1 MVRNSFLR
9 RQIFRL
15 REANTKLIW
24 KSLIKCLIERR
35 CSMKSKLTNLPRIT
49 LELLKYKNLKIKQIL
64 LIPMILTCFLMTRI
78 TLRSWLNKLSLINLE
93 KLFKKSYILYGMI
106 RISMHRKSDLGLRR
120 IGKEIKF

>member
-106 RISMHRKSDLGLRR
+106 RISMHKKSDLGLRL

>member
-35 CSMKSKLTNLPRIT
+35 CSMKSKLTNLPRII

-64 LIPMILTCFLMTRI
+64 LIPMILTCFPMTRI

-106 RISMHRKSDLGLRR
+106 RISMHKKSDLGLRR

>member
-35 CSMKSKLTNLPRIT
+35 CSMKSKLTNLPRII

-106 RISMHRKSDLGLRR
+106 RISMHKKSDLGLRL